1 MRCVTPAKDAP
12 APLDARRPERTDGR
26 PAPEL
31 RATATAPV
39 SASHDALGG
48 SPLDPRLT
56 FASFVIGR
64 SNTLAHAA
72 ARQVAE
78 GRRGDRVMFNPLY
91 IHAGVGLG
99 KTHLLQAVTWAGN
112 SGSERKV
119 LYLTAEKFMYGFVAA
134 LKTQT
139 ALAFKEALRGIDV
152 LVIDDLQFLQGKSTQ
167 AEFCHTLNALID
179 AGRQVVI
186 AADRPP
192 SDLESLDDRVRSRLA
207 GGLVV
212 EMGSL
217 GEELRLG
224 ILKSRVAAA
233 RAHHATFDVPAPV
246 LDYLARTITHNGRDL
261 EGAVN
266 RLLAHSKLNAQPVTL
281 EMAER
286 EVRDLIRPQEPKRIK
301 IEDIQRVVA
310 RQYNVSRSDL
320 LSSRRTANVV
330 RPRQVAM
337 YLAKTLTLRSLP
349 EIGRRFGGRDHTTVL
364 HAVRKIEALVAK
376 DVALVRRGRSR
387 SSASCRSNAR
397 TGSSPPCG
405 TGWPVAAAADRGA
418 AGHFC
423 RKRGERPRRF
433 PCAGGHPRHL
443 AVPPRV
449 WSNPASIRLFGFQM
463 PRRCL
468 SGRPAFPSLGSGG
481 YCNEGHGR
489 TRATAEIAGPRP
501 SRGRAPQHHSDPRQR
516 AVPRRKRPAVAE
528 SHRPRPRGDRNAGG
542 GNRDRR
548 LDHRAGA
555 HVLRHRAQ
563 TARRLADRA
572 GRRRRPRGAGDPRR
586 PLALHAADPAG
597 KRFPG
602 SRRRRH
608 DAFVHAG
615 RRRPEAADRPHAV
628 RDLDRRDALLP
639 QRHLSARAGTRQGRD
654 PARGRDRRPSAG
666 AGRSAVAEGRGRH
679 AGRDRA
685 AQDRRRS
692 AAADRGQ

>member
-1 MRCVTPAKDAP
+1 MTSPDQERWLRVKERLRAEVGEDIFQSWFARMDAERMEGSNVHLSVP
-12 APLDARRPERTDGR
+12 TRFLKSWIQSHYTDRVLACWQAEQPEIQKIEVSVRSAVIRTAPPKPRPPEMADTARDSR
-26 PAPEL
+26 APRMDIGEL
-31 RATATAPV
+31 RAAYAPV
-39 SASHDALGG
+39 STGHDALGG
-48 SPLDPRLT
+48 SPLDLRLT
-56 FASFVIGR
+56 FDSFVIGR

-72 ARQVAE
+72 AKQVAAA
-78 GRRGDRVMFNPLY
+78 RRGEPVMFNPLY

-112 SGSERKV
+112 RGGERKV
-119 LYLTAEKFMYGFVAA
+119 LYLTAEKFMYGFVSA
-134 LKTQT
+134 LRTQT

-233 RAHHATFDVPAPV
+233 RAHHASFDVPAPV

-261 EGAVN
+261 EGAIN

-364 HAVRKIEALVAK
+364 HAVRKIEGLVGNDMALAEEIEI
-376 DVALVRRGRSR
+376 L
-387 SSASCRSNAR
+387 
-397 TGSSPPCG
+397 
-405 TGWPVAAAADRGA
+405 
-418 AGHFC
+418 
-423 RKRGERPRRF
+423 KRQLQE
-433 PCAGGHPRHL
+433 
-443 AVPPRV
+443 
-449 WSNPASIRLFGFQM
+449 
-463 PRRCL
+463 
-468 SGRPAFPSLGSGG
+468 
-481 YCNEGHGR
+481 
-489 TRATAEIAGPRP
+489 
-501 SRGRAPQHHSDPRQR
+501 
-516 AVPRRKRPAVAE
+516 
-528 SHRPRPRGDRNAGG
+528 
-542 GNRDRR
+542 
-548 LDHRAGA
+548 
-555 HVLRHRAQ
+555 
-563 TARRLADRA
+563 
-572 GRRRRPRGAGDPRR
+572 
-586 PLALHAADPAG
+586 
-597 KRFPG
+597 
-602 SRRRRH
+602 
-608 DAFVHAG
+608 
-615 RRRPEAADRPHAV
+615 
-628 RDLDRRDALLP
+628 
-639 QRHLSARAGTRQGRD
+639 
-654 PARGRDRRPSAG
+654 
-666 AGRSAVAEGRGRH
+666 
-679 AGRDRA
+679 
-685 AQDRRRS
+685 
-692 AAADRGQ
+692 

>member
-1 MRCVTPAKDAP
+1 MTISQNHEQDHWARFKGRLRSNVGEDFYTSWFARMDLERIHDDCVHMTVPTKFLKSWIQAHYADRVLSCWQSEMPEVKRVELSVRTALRSPAP
-12 APLDARRPERTDGR
+12 ARDARATQDARRTEPGAAPAR
-26 PAPEL
+26 PATEL
-31 RATATAPV
+31 RAVATAPV

-56 FASFVIGR
+56 FATFVTGR

-78 GRRGDRVMFNPLY
+78 GRRGDPVMFNPLY

-112 SGSERKV
+112 SAGAAGERKV

-134 LKTQT
+134 LKSQT

-167 AEFCHTLNALID
+167 SEFCHTLNALID

-212 EMGSL
+212 EMASL
-217 GEELRLG
+217 GEELRLE
-224 ILKSRVAAA
+224 ILKSRVLAAKT
-233 RAHHATFDVPAPV
+233 HHAAFDVPAPV

-261 EGAVN
+261 EGAIN
-266 RLLAHSKLNAQPVTL
+266 RLLAHSKLNATAVTL

-286 EVRDLIRPQEPKRIK
+286 EVRDLVRPMEPKRVK

-376 DVALVRRGRSR
+376 DISLSDEVELL
-387 SSASCRSNAR
+387 
-397 TGSSPPCG
+397 
-405 TGWPVAAAADRGA
+405 
-418 AGHFC
+418 
-423 RKRGERPRRF
+423 KRQ
-433 PCAGGHPRHL
+433 L
-443 AVPPRV
+443 
-449 WSNPASIRLFGFQM
+449 
-463 PRRCL
+463 
-468 SGRPAFPSLGSGG
+468 
-481 YCNEGHGR
+481 
-489 TRATAEIAGPRP
+489 
-501 SRGRAPQHHSDPRQR
+501 
-516 AVPRRKRPAVAE
+516 
-528 SHRPRPRGDRNAGG
+528 
-542 GNRDRR
+542 
-548 LDHRAGA
+548 
-555 HVLRHRAQ
+555 
-563 TARRLADRA
+563 
-572 GRRRRPRGAGDPRR
+572 
-586 PLALHAADPAG
+586 
-597 KRFPG
+597 
-602 SRRRRH
+602 
-608 DAFVHAG
+608 
-615 RRRPEAADRPHAV
+615 
-628 RDLDRRDALLP
+628 
-639 QRHLSARAGTRQGRD
+639 
-654 PARGRDRRPSAG
+654 
-666 AGRSAVAEGRGRH
+666 
-679 AGRDRA
+679 
-685 AQDRRRS
+685 QD
-692 AAADRGQ
+692 